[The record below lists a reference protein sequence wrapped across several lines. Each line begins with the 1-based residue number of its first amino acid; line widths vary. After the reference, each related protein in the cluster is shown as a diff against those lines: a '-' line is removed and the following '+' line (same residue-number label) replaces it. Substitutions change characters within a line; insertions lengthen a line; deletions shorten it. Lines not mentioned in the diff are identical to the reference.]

1 MLSGNGPEDKG
12 AAKERLPPSVTGRAK
27 TPRTAFRGSI
37 LTLQKCM
44 PSANEG
50 CGMLTVYRLSEKGL
64 EEATAGETA
73 VPPDA
78 AWVDL
83 RQPTIDEDRA
93 VEKFIGA
100 ALPSREE
107 TEEIEFSSRFYAED
121 GAVFMTASLLT
132 GIEVGKPALAPFTVV
147 VTGDRIATVRHDDLR
162 AVRQFVTRAA
172 KPGKVSPTAR

>member
-93 VEKFIGA
+93 VEKSIGA

-107 TEEIEFSSRFYAED
+107 TEEIEFSSRFCD
-121 GAVFMTASLLT
+121 
-132 GIEVGKPALAPFTVV
+132 I
-147 VTGDRIATVRHDDLR
+147 
-162 AVRQFVTRAA
+162 AA
-172 KPGKVSPTAR
+172 KARESLASRERLVQYAGLALPLINAKGSSRSRLKLAARRAPTAV